1 MATLAEFRAQ
11 YPQYDEVPD
20 VKLADSLHQ
29 KFYANMPKMDFYKTI
44 GLGPATAIP
53 GAENVVTKPAPEVSL
68 RDRIM
73 GVIETPAALV
83 GGLAGGVVAP
93 IAGFVGSLTSGQY
106 GTPAGVQAGEQ
117 AAQAARA
124 QFYQPRTETSR
135 QILGAVGS
143 ALEGLPPT
151 MGATGA
157 TLNALAGPTI
167 QQAGAIARPIVNQAA
182 APVRNA
188 LINVMTREQ
197 PAMQGMGAAT
207 TQEDFLRAE
216 RAQRQN
222 IRLLKGEQ
230 QQNLGQLQFESETAK
245 NFPETIGKP
254 LLEAKAAQKTDIL
267 NRMDRMAEETGAQ
280 GALSDSESYRKL
292 GTIVD
297 KELVSAYE
305 AKKKKVDTA
314 YQKARDANETKAVV
328 DTTALDDYLTSL
340 AAESISVPE
349 INSIKAK
356 LNAFKELKNGQ
367 VTVDD
372 IESLYQVANKLGK
385 PGETSG
391 KYMKDI
397 RNVLDQVSEGAGG
410 DLYKA
415 ARTQRREL
423 ANQFDDN
430 FRVAELLGT
439 KAGYADR
446 KVALD
451 DVFRHIVLDGSKE
464 QMQNVAV
471 LLKKAGPEGRQAW
484 SEVQGQTIQHMKDQL
499 TKPASGELSFAK
511 LKTTIDNLDREG
523 KLTYLFGKTGRDQI
537 IDLRDTVKDALVK
550 PPGAVNYSN
559 TASAMVRFF
568 DTLEKTKL
576 PFTNMAAETARKA
589 SLGKKVQEAVN
600 FNALAPKQSNQNAL
614 RIDLTGMANGKE

>member
-1 MATLAEFRAQ
+1 M
-11 YPQYDEVPD
+11 
-20 VKLADSLHQ
+20 HQ

>member
-356 LNAFKELKNGQ
+356 LNAFKGQ
-367 VTVDD
+367 HYSRLD
-372 IESLYQVANKLGK
+372 I
-385 PGETSG
+385 
-391 KYMKDI
+391 
-397 RNVLDQVSEGAGG
+397 
-410 DLYKA
+410 
-415 ARTQRREL
+415 
-423 ANQFDDN
+423 
-430 FRVAELLGT
+430 
-439 KAGYADR
+439 
-446 KVALD
+446 
-451 DVFRHIVLDGSKE
+451 
-464 QMQNVAV
+464 
-471 LLKKAGPEGRQAW
+471 
-484 SEVQGQTIQHMKDQL
+484 
-499 TKPASGELSFAK
+499 
-511 LKTTIDNLDREG
+511 
-523 KLTYLFGKTGRDQI
+523 
-537 IDLRDTVKDALVK
+537 
-550 PPGAVNYSN
+550 
-559 TASAMVRFF
+559 
-568 DTLEKTKL
+568 
-576 PFTNMAAETARKA
+576 
-589 SLGKKVQEAVN
+589 
-600 FNALAPKQSNQNAL
+600 
-614 RIDLTGMANGKE
+614 

>member
-29 KFYANMPKMDFYKTI
+29 KFYSQIPKIDFYKTI
-44 GLGPATAIP
+44 GLGSAALIP

-73 GVIETPAALV
+73 GVIETPLAIGATALSGLPV
-83 GGLAGGVVAP
+83 YLAGAGGPEFQRKVAEQ
-93 IAGFVGSLTSGQY
+93 IQY
-106 GTPAGVQAGEQ
+106 
-117 AAQAARA
+117 R
-124 QFYQPRTETSR
+124 PRTQTAQE
-135 QILGAVGS
+135 
-143 ALEGLPPT
+143 ALKTIGQGVEALKLPPIISGG
-151 MGATGA
+151 MGAS
-157 TLNALAGPTI
+157 LNALAGPAM
-167 QQAGAIARPIVNQAA
+167 QQAGAIARPVVNQAV

-188 LINVMTREQ
+188 LANVMTREQ

-207 TQEDFLRAE
+207 TQEDILRAE

-245 NFPETIGKP
+245 NFPETLGKP

-267 NRMDRMAEETGAQ
+267 NRMDRMAEETGAK
-280 GALSDSESYRKL
+280 GALSDSESYRTL
-292 GTIVD
+292 GNLID

-305 AKKKKVDTA
+305 AKKKKVDLA
-314 YQKARDANETKAVV
+314 YQKARDANETKAIV
-328 DTTALDDYLTSL
+328 DTQPLDDYLTSL
-340 AAESISVPE
+340 AAEAISVPE

-372 IESLYQVANKLGK
+372 IESIYQIANKLGK

-451 DVFRHIVLDGSKE
+451 DVFKHIVLDGSKE

-523 KLTYLFGKTGRDQI
+523 KLTYLFGKNGRDQI

-576 PFTNMAAETARKA
+576 PFTSMAAETARKA
-589 SLGKKVQEAVN
+589 SLGKKVEEAVN
-600 FNALAPKQSNQNAL
+600 FNALAPVQQNQNAL
-614 RIDLTGMANGKE
+614 RIDLTGMANGKK

>member
-1 MATLAEFRAQ
+1 
-11 YPQYDEVPD
+11 
-20 VKLADSLHQ
+20 
-29 KFYANMPKMDFYKTI
+29 
-44 GLGPATAIP
+44 
-53 GAENVVTKPAPEVSL
+53 
-68 RDRIM
+68 
-73 GVIETPAALV
+73 
-83 GGLAGGVVAP
+83 
-93 IAGFVGSLTSGQY
+93 
-106 GTPAGVQAGEQ
+106 
-117 AAQAARA
+117 
-124 QFYQPRTETSR
+124 
-135 QILGAVGS
+135 
-143 ALEGLPPT
+143 
-151 MGATGA
+151 
-157 TLNALAGPTI
+157 
-167 QQAGAIARPIVNQAA
+167 
-182 APVRNA
+182 
-188 LINVMTREQ
+188 MTREQ

-207 TQEDFLRAE
+207 TQEDILRAE

-267 NRMDRMAEETGAQ
+267 NRMDRMAEETGAK

-305 AKKKKVDTA
+305 AKKKKVDLA

-328 DTTALDDYLTSL
+328 DTQPLDDYLTSL
-340 AAESISVPE
+340 AAEAISVPE

-446 KVALD
+446 KIALD
-451 DVFRHIVLDGSKE
+451 DVFKHIVLDGSKE

-499 TKPASGELSFAK
+499 TKPASGELSFAQ

-523 KLTYLFGKTGRDQI
+523 KLTYLFGKNGRDQI

-589 SLGKKVQEAVN
+589 SLGKKVEEAIN
-600 FNALAPKQSNQNAL
+600 FNALAPTQTNKNAL
-614 RIDLTGMANGKE
+614 RIDLTGMANGKP